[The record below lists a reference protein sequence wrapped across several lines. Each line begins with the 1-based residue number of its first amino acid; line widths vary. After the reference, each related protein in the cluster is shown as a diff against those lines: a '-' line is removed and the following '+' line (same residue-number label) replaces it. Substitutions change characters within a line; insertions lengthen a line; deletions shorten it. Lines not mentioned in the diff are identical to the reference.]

1 VDTTCGSVLNVW
13 KNVERFTRAGHTALI
28 HGKYAHEETR
38 ATASRA
44 SKHPG
49 GQFLVVRDMEE
60 VALVCD
66 FIERGGD
73 ASAFLSRFAG
83 AVSPGFDPD
92 VHLGRI
98 GCANQTTMLSSESL
112 AIAERV
118 RASMVRRWGEAGA
131 AERFQAFDTICS
143 ATQDRQDALTA
154 LLDDGPLDLMLVIGG
169 YNSSNTGHL
178 VEMASE
184 RVPTF
189 HVQNADC
196 LESGEVL
203 RHQPLGSHAETR
215 SRGWLPDGEATIGVT
230 AGASTP
236 NNEIDRVLRR
246 VASFRS
252 VALD

>member
-1 VDTTCGSVLNVW
+1 
-13 KNVERFTRAGHTALI
+13 
-28 HGKYAHEETR
+28 
-38 ATASRA
+38 
-44 SKHPG
+44 
-49 GQFLVVRDMEE
+49 MEE
-60 VALVCD
+60 ASLVCD
-66 FIERGGD
+66 YIERGGD
-73 ASAFLSRFAG
+73 RDAFLSHFGA

-92 VHLGRI
+92 QHLSRS

-118 RASMVRRWGEAGA
+118 RTAIVKRWGEAEA
-131 AERFQAFDTICS
+131 AQRFQAFDTICS

-189 HVQNADC
+189 HVQHADC
-196 LESGEVL
+196 LESAEVL
-203 RHQPLGSHAETR
+203 RHQPLGGHLETWC
-215 SRGWLPDGEATIGVT
+215 RGWLPDGPVTIGIT